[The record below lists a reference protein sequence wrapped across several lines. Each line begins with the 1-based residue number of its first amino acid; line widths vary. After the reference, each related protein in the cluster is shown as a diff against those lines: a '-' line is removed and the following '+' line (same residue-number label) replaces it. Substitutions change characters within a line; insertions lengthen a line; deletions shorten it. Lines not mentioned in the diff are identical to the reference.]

1 MMKRIDLIKLNCT
14 PWVGTIVFVFL
25 GFCLASCAK
34 NSQPV
39 PKADYST
46 KIVGRWQGTV
56 GDLNETISFDG
67 DSTFVCQLHPMG
79 FIANTLFPS
88 ATATVRGTW
97 KITGA
102 IITLVIS
109 DAENE
114 RLMNK
119 IASSTIMSFKV
130 NELVLKSDQGET
142 SSFQRVGAREE
153 SPTAAGDSV

>member
-1 MMKRIDLIKLNCT
+1 MMKRVDLIKLNCT
-14 PWVGTIVFVFL
+14 PWLGIIVIVFL

-39 PKADYST
+39 PEAEYST

-56 GDLNETISFDG
+56 ADLKETISFDG
-67 DSTFVCQLHPMG
+67 DGTFVCQLYPMG
-79 FIANTLFPS
+79 FIANMLFPS
-88 ATATVRGTW
+88 TPGTVRGTW

-109 DAENE
+109 GAENE

-119 IASSTIMSFKV
+119 IASSTIVSFKE
-130 NELVLKSDQGET
+130 NELVLKSDRGET
-142 SSFQRVGAREE
+142 SPFQRVGAREE
-153 SPTAAGDSV
+153 SP

>member
-1 MMKRIDLIKLNCT
+1 MKKVDLIKLNGT
-14 PWVGTIVFVFL
+14 PWVGAIVVVVL

-34 NSQPV
+34 NSPPV
-39 PKADYST
+39 PEADYST

-56 GDLNETISFDG
+56 GDLKETISFDG
-67 DSTFVCQLHPMG
+67 DGTFVCQLYPKG

-88 ATATVRGTW
+88 APGTVRGTW

-102 IITLVIS
+102 IITLAIS
-109 DAENE
+109 GAENE

-130 NELVLKSDQGET
+130 NELVLKSDQAET